1 MNSIQQQGQNTFI
14 SFLQQIYPLKE
25 EMLQDYLSC
34 WEEIHCAR
42 REVLV
47 AEGHTEKYLYFVLEG
62 IQRSFFSKDGREHVI
77 HLTHSPA
84 LIAVPE
90 SFLLQ
95 QPSRY
100 TLDCITPSRLLR
112 ISYQKQEAMMNQYA
126 EVDRLMRKALE
137 LIVIDMVQ
145 RHQELMAY
153 TIEERF
159 ASFLKRNP
167 ALINLVP
174 HKYLASYLRI
184 DPSNFSRL
192 LNQYHI

>member
-1 MNSIQQQGQNTFI
+1 M
-14 SFLQQIYPLKE
+14 LQQEKILSFFQKIHPVNE
-25 EMLQDYLSC
+25 RIMQEYLSC
-34 WEEIHCAR
+34 WEEIQCNR

-47 AEGHTEKYLYFVLEG
+47 AEGETEKYLYFVLEG
-62 IQRSFFSKDGREHVI
+62 IQRSFFSKDEKEHVI
-77 HLTHSPA
+77 HLTYSPA
-84 LIAVPE
+84 LMAVPE

-95 QPSRY
+95 QASRY
-100 TLDCITPSRLLR
+100 TLECITPSRLLR
-112 ISYQKQEAMMNQYA
+112 ISYQQQHAMMNEHTA
-126 EVDRLMRKALE
+126 VERLIRKALE

-145 RHQELMAY
+145 RHHELMAF

-159 ASFLKRNP
+159 AALMQRNP

-192 LNQYHI
+192 LNQYPI

>member
-1 MNSIQQQGQNTFI
+1 MQPQDTFI
-14 SFLQQIYPLKE
+14 TFLEQIHPLE
-25 EMLQDYLSC
+25 QDVMQGYLSC

-47 AEGHTEKYLYFVLEG
+47 AEGETEKYLYFVLEG
-62 IQRSFFSKDGREHVI
+62 IQRSFFSKDDKEHVI
-77 HLTHSPA
+77 HLTYSPA

-100 TLDCITPSRLLR
+100 TLECITPSRLLR
-112 ISYQKQEAMMNQYA
+112 ISYQQQQQMIDKHP
-126 EVDRLMRKALE
+126 EVERLIRKALE
-137 LIVIDMVQ
+137 MIVIDMVQ
-145 RHQELMAY
+145 RHHELMAF

-159 ASFLKRNP
+159 AALMQRSP
-167 ALINLVP
+167 ELINLVP

-192 LNQYHI
+192 LNQHPI